1 MNQKRFDSCT
11 LLHERNLFCGLSGS
25 VTPQAFM
32 AEERACPD
40 LARIIEKTKNTA
52 VEIVSTAV

>member
-1 MNQKRFDSCT
+1 M
-11 LLHERNLFCGLSGS
+11 
-25 VTPQAFM
+25 V
-32 AEERACPD
+32 EERACPD